1 MDTSYPQVTVPR
13 VATTYSGAQGLK
25 KVWGR
30 LWAQKKMNS
39 GYLTK
44 LCENSTTRKI
54 QPTILTSR
62 LFWRICLRMTHIPHI
77 CYAGIEIS
85 KESRTWSIV
94 IMSISY
100 RYSKLELAY
109 MHIASI
115 DGGQIMYEKYS

>member
-54 QPTILTSR
+54 QPINLLYLQVDS
-62 LFWRICLRMTHIPHI
+62 
-77 CYAGIEIS
+77 S
-85 KESRTWSIV
+85 
-94 IMSISY
+94 
-100 RYSKLELAY
+100 
-109 MHIASI
+109 
-115 DGGQIMYEKYS
+115 GGFVCE